1 MISSIHLCQ
10 QDNSLNSIEPLCILL
25 EKLSVTL
32 LSIEIASC
40 NGLHK
45 ELVSKAKASPVCG
58 WMMDESTS
66 RSNAKSSI
74 VYVRYVEDNEARTS
88 YYGLIDFQGKHEGV
102 IMNLRNHLAPDYL
115 ELNIRVAHSFALVGS
130 QSSYL
135 SKMQNG
141 KQINIQ
147 SDSIN
152 I

>member
-40 NGLHK
+40 NCLHK

-58 WMMDESTS
+58 WMMDESSS

-88 YYGLIDFQGKHEGV
+88 YYGLIDFQGNGTAK
-102 IMNLRNHLAPDYL
+102 
-115 ELNIRVAHSFALVGS
+115 NIVNTLTD
-130 QSSYL
+130 L
-135 SKMQNG
+135 WTK
-141 KQINIQ
+141 
-147 SDSIN
+147 DSTSIIPN
-152 I
+152 VVFREFSAENR

>member
-45 ELVSKAKASPVCG
+45 KLVSKAKASPVCG

-88 YYGLIDFQGKHEGV
+88 YYGLIDFQGNGTAK
-102 IMNLRNHLAPDYL
+102 
-115 ELNIRVAHSFALVGS
+115 NIVNTLTD
-130 QSSYL
+130 L
-135 SKMQNG
+135 WTK
-141 KQINIQ
+141 
-147 SDSIN
+147 DSTSIISN
-152 I
+152 VVFCEFSAENR

>member
-88 YYGLIDFQGKHEGV
+88 YYGLIDF
-102 IMNLRNHLAPDYL
+102 
-115 ELNIRVAHSFALVGS
+115 
-130 QSSYL
+130 
-135 SKMQNG
+135 
-141 KQINIQ
+141 
-147 SDSIN
+147 
-152 I
+152 